1 MAKDELSMDVSTWNK
16 WERMEW
22 DNTPIYILPEDP
34 NWIVPNTA
42 GDKLIE
48 LLKQDMPLSQAYKSA
63 IGSLNGSHQLGLLRL
78 QQFLSLIPKS
88 ASLSYPGRDSL
99 LQLDRLHECWLHITD
114 RCNIMCRH
122 CLFKCSPKRR
132 STLSFEDIRRIFQ
145 EAYHLGVRTFYL
157 TGGEPLLHPNI
168 RDICHLILNAHI
180 DTHLVI
186 LTNGLLLTQFQSLC
200 RLLPLN
206 RLHFQ
211 ISVDGLEAVHDQW
224 RGKGTFKK
232 LFKAFASPVDPGVI
246 RNSTGIPSRVTVM
259 CTLMPKK

>member
-1 MAKDELSMDVSTWNK
+1 
-16 WERMEW
+16 MEW

-168 RDICHLILNAHI
+168 RDICHLILNAHS

-224 RGKGTFKK
+224 RVPLKSFSK
-232 LFKAFASPVDPGVI
+232 LLSYWKNWASRPLSPWPFMQKMSARCRISSTSLPGLRFQVFI
-246 RNSTGIPSRVTVM
+246 ISGF
-259 CTLMPKK
+259 